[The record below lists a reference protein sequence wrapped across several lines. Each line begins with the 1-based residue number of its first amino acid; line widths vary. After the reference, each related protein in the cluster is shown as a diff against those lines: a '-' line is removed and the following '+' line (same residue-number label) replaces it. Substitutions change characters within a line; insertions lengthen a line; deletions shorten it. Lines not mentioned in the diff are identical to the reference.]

1 MADGSNSQTGTFA
14 GLERAALA
22 GTRLLSIVGLVAL
35 MVLAFLTLANGLL
48 RWLANQ
54 PIAGVV
60 DVAGLAVALA
70 VSCCLPVALIERGHI
85 AFRFVSSVSPAA
97 GRVLDL
103 LAAIA
108 VEFVLVAIAY
118 EFFAYAGTLAQSGET
133 TYVLKLRVA
142 PFWYAVDAIMWF
154 AVVVQAFVIAL
165 DAARVAGR
173 SLPSSGQLGH

>member
-1 MADGSNSQTGTFA
+1 MADDGSGQTSTLA

-22 GTRLLSIVGLVAL
+22 GTRVLSIVGLIAL

-54 PIAGVV
+54 PIAGLV
-60 DVAGLAVALA
+60 DVAGLAIALA

-85 AFRFVSSVSPAA
+85 AFRFISTVNPAA
-97 GRVLDL
+97 GRLLDL

-118 EFFAYAGTLAQSGET
+118 EFLAYAGTLAQSGET

-142 PFWYAVDAIMWF
+142 PFWYAVDAIMWC
-154 AVVVQAFVIAL
+154 AVLVQAVVIAL

-173 SLPSSGQLGH
+173 DVPSSGRLGH